1 MKESD
6 IRPQELHDEYI
17 RLCNIDADRFFPIA
31 KERYDINCPACN
43 SQIKNK
49 AFEKQNF
56 GLEVC
61 TECESMFVSPRPPAR
76 DFFDFYKDSP
86 SSTYWA
92 EVFFP
97 SVMDARRE
105 NMFKPKAEEISKIFL
120 SKSFNVETVI
130 DVGAGHGIFLE
141 EWQKINPNSS
151 IYAVEPGKKMA
162 DICRS
167 KGIETLEK
175 IAEEAEEFYQKGD
188 LVTSFEVIEHSFDP
202 LEYIKALKKL
212 SKKDGYVLISGLTV
226 DGLDI
231 QILGKSS
238 KAIAPPFHL
247 NFLSVEGFK
256 KLFERAG
263 FSEIEVITPGK
274 LDLDIVLNTFSKEEL
289 NKKGLN
295 FLNLINKRGDKI
307 KDKFQEF
314 LRDSKLSSHIWVIAR
329 V

>member
-17 RLCNIDADRFFPIA
+17 RLCNIDAETFFPINR
-31 KERYDINCPACN
+31 EREDINCPACN
-43 SQIKNK
+43 SQIKKK

-56 GLEVC
+56 GLEIC
-61 TECESMFVSPRPPAR
+61 NDCESMFVSPRPPAS
-76 DFFDFYKDSP
+76 DFFNFYKDSP

-105 NMFKPKAEEISKIFL
+105 NMFKPKAEEITEIF
-120 SKSFNVETVI
+120 FNKDFNINTIV

-141 EWQKINPNSS
+141 EWKKINSSSS
-151 IYAVEPGKKMA
+151 IYAIEPGKKMA

-175 IAEEAEEFYQKGD
+175 IAEEAEEFYQKAD
-188 LVTSFEVIEHSFDP
+188 LVTSFEVIEHSYDP
-202 LEYIKALKKL
+202 LEYVKALKKL
-212 SKKDGYVLISGLTV
+212 AKKDGYVLVSGLTV

-247 NFLSVEGFK
+247 NFLSVEGLH
-256 KLFERAG
+256 KLFERAE
-263 FSEIEVITPGK
+263 FSEIDVITPGK
-274 LDLDIVLNTFSKEEL
+274 LDLDIVLNTFSKKEL
-289 NKKGLN
+289 DRKGLN
-295 FLNLINKRGDKI
+295 FLNLINKRGDRV

-314 LRDSKLSSHIWVIAR
+314 LRDSRLSSHVWVIAR